1 MALPLALAFG
11 VASGVGPIAGLYG
24 AVFVGF
30 FAALLGGTPSQ
41 ISGPTG
47 PMTVVMAV
55 IFLDYVDQPELA
67 FTIIMMGGA
76 FQILFSVLRLG
87 SLISLVPYTVI
98 SGFMSGIG
106 VIIIILQIGPLFGHA
121 APGSGVMGTFLGLP
135 LLLGWACW
143 PLCGSCRR
151 S

>member
-1 MALPLALAFG
+1 MPHLKQIAFIHGFHLRNLRGDIYGGLTAAVVALPLALAFG
-11 VASGVGPIAGLYG
+11 VASGVGPI
-24 AVFVGF
+24 
-30 FAALLGGTPSQ
+30 AALLGGTPSQ

-87 SLISLVPYTVI
+87 SLISLVP
-98 SGFMSGIG
+98 
-106 VIIIILQIGPLFGHA
+106 
-121 APGSGVMGTFLGLP
+121 
-135 LLLGWACW
+135 
-143 PLCGSCRR
+143 
-151 S
+151 

>member
-1 MALPLALAFG
+1 MIAVGILAAVINNLKRPIKPIALLRLLPHLKQMAFIHGFHLRNLRGDIYGGLTAAVVALPLALAFG

-47 PMTVVMAV
+47 PMAVVMAV
-55 IFLDYVDQPELA
+55 IFLDYV
-67 FTIIMMGGA
+67 T
-76 FQILFSVLRLG
+76 SRN
-87 SLISLVPYTVI
+87 SL
-98 SGFMSGIG
+98 
-106 VIIIILQIGPLFGHA
+106 
-121 APGSGVMGTFLGLP
+121 LP
-135 LLLGWACW
+135 
-143 PLCGSCRR
+143 S